1 MTSPKKI
8 TDANEQLS
16 IHVSPLSL
24 EELRRP
30 VYPVLPHQLWTETVP
45 NLWQGGTLDR
55 WADQEWF
62 DQATSIGTK
71 ITPKH
76 FDSVF
81 TLYADAE
88 PVDWFVKEVRL
99 GFYDSAMGDFNPETE
114 LEDVVKM
121 AHKDW
126 KSGKRVLIRCQAGLN
141 RSGIVMALVLIRDGY
156 SPEEAITVMREKRSE
171 AVLCNKHFV
180 DYLLGLNE
188 DKVALWKWRN

>member
-8 TDANEQLS
+8 ADGNERLS
-16 IHVSPLSL
+16 INALSR
-24 EELRRP
+24 EELERP
-30 VYPVLPHQLWTETVP
+30 RHAVMPRDLWTETLP
-45 NLWQGGTLDR
+45 NLWQGGTLDI
-55 WADQEWF
+55 WAEDHWHFQI
-62 DQATSIGTK
+62 DRPSK
-71 ITPKH
+71 RITTED
-76 FDSVF
+76 FDSVY
-81 TLYADAE
+81 TLYASAE
-88 PVDWFVKEVRL
+88 PADWFVKEVRL
-99 GFYDSAMGDFNPETE
+99 GFWDSAMGDFNPETQ
-114 LEDVVKM
+114 LEDIVKM

-141 RSGIVMALVLIRDGY
+141 RSSIVMALVLIRDGY

>member
-1 MTSPKKI
+1 MTSPKKMA
-8 TDANEQLS
+8 DSNERLS
-16 IHVSPLSL
+16 INALSR
-24 EELRRP
+24 EELERP
-30 VYPVLPHQLWTETVP
+30 RHAVMPRDLWTETVP
-45 NLWQGGTLDR
+45 NLWQGGTLDE
-55 WADQEWF
+55 WASDEWY
-62 DQATSIGTK
+62 SGGKVLLNK
-71 ITPKH
+71 ITTKD
-76 FDSVF
+76 FDSVY
-81 TLYADAE
+81 TLYASAE

-141 RSGIVMALVLIRDGY
+141 RSGIVMALVLIREGY

>member
-8 TDANEQLS
+8 ADGNERLS
-16 IHVSPLSL
+16 INALSR
-24 EELRRP
+24 EELERP
-30 VYPVLPHQLWTETVP
+30 IHAVMPRDLWTETLP
-45 NLWQGGTLDR
+45 NLWQGGTLDP
-55 WADQEWF
+55 WASDEWYLGKKVVL
-62 DQATSIGTK
+62 SK
-71 ITPKH
+71 ITTKD
-76 FDSVF
+76 FDSVY
-81 TLYADAE
+81 TLYASAE
-88 PVDWFVKEVRL
+88 PADWFVKEVRL

-114 LEDVVKM
+114 LEDIVKM

-180 DYLLGLNE
+180 DYLLSLNE

>member
-1 MTSPKKI
+1 MP
-8 TDANEQLS
+8 Q
-16 IHVSPLSL
+16 
-24 EELRRP
+24 
-30 VYPVLPHQLWTETVP
+30 QLWTETVP

-62 DQATSIGTK
+62 DQAATNGTK
-71 ITPKH
+71 ITPEH

-126 KSGKRVLIRCQAGLN
+126 KSGNTEVTNIDGVSYVYLHGNKIAEVGDSFIRLFDGGYQSNTTKSRLNAILFEHGIAGECVFQKNWNWFL
-141 RSGIVMALVLIRDGY
+141 RSKWGTEFSVIPFF
-156 SPEEAITVMREKRSE
+156 SSMRL
-171 AVLCNKHFV
+171 A
-180 DYLLGLNE
+180 
-188 DKVALWKWRN
+188 

>member
-1 MTSPKKI
+1 MTSQSKT
-8 TDANEQLS
+8 TDANERLS
-16 IHVSPLSL
+16 ITAQSL

-30 VYPVLPHQLWTETVP
+30 VHPVMPNQLWTETLP

-55 WADQEWF
+55 WADQDWHA
-62 DQATSIGTK
+62 QASVIGIK
-71 ITPKH
+71 ITPEH
-76 FDSVF
+76 FDSVY
-81 TLYADAE
+81 TLYASAD

-99 GFYDSAMGDFNPETE
+99 GFYDSAMGDFDPSTE
-114 LEDVVKM
+114 LEDIVKM

-141 RSGIVMALVLIRDGY
+141 RSGIVMALVLVREGY
-156 SPEEAITVMREKRSE
+156 SPEEAITVMREKRSR
-171 AVLCNKHFV
+171 AVLCNQHFV

>member
-1 MTSPKKI
+1 MTSPKKMA
-8 TDANEQLS
+8 DSNERLS
-16 IHVSPLSL
+16 INALSR
-24 EELRRP
+24 EELERP
-30 VYPVLPHQLWTETVP
+30 RHAVMPRKLWTETVP
-45 NLWQGGTLDR
+45 NLWQGGTLDE
-55 WADQEWF
+55 WASDEWY
-62 DQATSIGTK
+62 SGGKVLLNK
-71 ITPKH
+71 ITTKD
-76 FDSVF
+76 FDSVY
-81 TLYADAE
+81 TLYASAE

-141 RSGIVMALVLIRDGY
+141 RSGIVMALVLIREGY
-156 SPEEAITVMREKRSE
+156 SPEEAITVMREKRSD

>member
-8 TDANEQLS
+8 NVNEELLS
-16 IHVSPLSL
+16 IEPLSR
-24 EELRRP
+24 EELERP
-30 VYPVLPHQLWTETVP
+30 RHAVMPRKLWTETVP
-45 NLWQGGTLDR
+45 NLWQGGTLDE
-55 WADQEWF
+55 WASDEWY
-62 DQATSIGTK
+62 SGGKVLLNK
-71 ITPKH
+71 ITTKD
-76 FDSVF
+76 FDSVY
-81 TLYADAE
+81 TLYASAE

-141 RSGIVMALVLIRDGY
+141 RSGIVMALVLIREGY
-156 SPEEAITVMREKRSE
+156 SPEEAITVMREKRSD